1 MQVRNINEINH
12 HRFKTTNPKLGFSQK
27 FLLISLKTISKIS
40 LILKFCV
47 SGLQHILN
55 RIPHV
60 RSIYLEDALDFVKHN
75 YATQVSYHL
84 KETARKRGHDDL
96 EEDLEPLPGASSDK
110 EPLKKKQKK
119 KGTTLPKDDAKN
131 RKYSSGNIPLNLR
144 SLILKHLRK
153 QKLFEDNPELCVEG
167 VKLIS
172 SSLAKRTWEKY
183 GSALSLWNK
192 FVINNKIEKF
202 SGFTFTCWCSKNTSV
217 KASTIKSYLC
227 ALRKIKF
234 LLGFKQNDSDKGLEK
249 ILLRGIENIENNF
262 QKPEKPVIPVSLE
275 ILENIRKGLN
285 MAVVSS
291 CSKKSL
297 WALSLTAFWG
307 LIRLGE
313 ILPSV
318 AKKFDKTT
326 TLLWK
331 DVELSSDKVILHIK
345 SPKTRSKQSKTVV
358 LYKLSESL
366 FCPVFHLSKLKN
378 EQIKRNLWKETLPV
392 FLRSSGKSLTKI
404 SFIEGIN
411 AALQICGIK
420 NCKLQGKSFR
430 SGIPSLI
437 GVYGNNSAEKSLKIL
452 GRWKG
457 QSYRCYVRNPV
468 PEDKDIFEKVSK
480 NLLKNFLRRKRQS
493 EEEDPD
499 PGEQ

>member
-192 FVINNKIEKF
+192 FVINNKTEKF

-285 MAVVSS
+285 MADVSS

-297 WALSLTAFWG
+297 WA
-307 LIRLGE
+307 
-313 ILPSV
+313 
-318 AKKFDKTT
+318 
-326 TLLWK
+326 
-331 DVELSSDKVILHIK
+331 
-345 SPKTRSKQSKTVV
+345 
-358 LYKLSESL
+358 
-366 FCPVFHLSKLKN
+366 
-378 EQIKRNLWKETLPV
+378 
-392 FLRSSGKSLTKI
+392 
-404 SFIEGIN
+404 
-411 AALQICGIK
+411 
-420 NCKLQGKSFR
+420 
-430 SGIPSLI
+430 
-437 GVYGNNSAEKSLKIL
+437 
-452 GRWKG
+452 
-457 QSYRCYVRNPV
+457 
-468 PEDKDIFEKVSK
+468 
-480 NLLKNFLRRKRQS
+480 
-493 EEEDPD
+493 
-499 PGEQ
+499 